1 MYELLGYSESKTAKV
16 KRMEIINST
25 RDIFIRDG
33 IHPVTMKNIA
43 KGVDI
48 SIRSLYYYYK
58 NKDDLT
64 IDIQIIELH
73 KILSGIST
81 VSLDGSTGYENIV
94 SFFNN
99 FYFHLISQ
107 KKAVKYI
114 TAFDYYFYNGY
125 PTDKYIKFLNDFVSM
140 KEIYNLFSMG
150 SADGSMN
157 FHGLNSKLVCD
168 TVFSGFFALAQKNI
182 YREKSFIEA
191 KRERNNGDLQVF
203 IKLFLEALRKR
214 GN

>member
-1 MYELLGYSESKTAKV
+1 MYELLGYSESKTART

-33 IHPVTMKNIA
+33 IHPITMKNIA
-43 KGVDI
+43 SRVDI

-58 NKDDLT
+58 NKDDLA
-64 IDIQIIELH
+64 IDIQILELH
-73 KILSGIST
+73 KIFSSLSITS
-81 VSLDGSTGYENIV
+81 SEGSTGYESIV

-99 FYFHLISQ
+99 FYLHLISQ

-125 PTDKYIKFLNDFVSM
+125 PTDKYIKFLNDFISM
-140 KEIYNLFSMG
+140 KEIYSLFNKG
-150 SADGSMN
+150 LDDGSIN
-157 FHGLNSKLVCD
+157 FHDLDFKLVCD

-203 IKLFLEALRKR
+203 IKLFLEALRKW